1 MASPAPEEAAA
12 PRRWASLERPARILI
27 WVLII
32 LALVELYIR
41 MAFLVS
47 RIFGV
52 LLLFIFAAI
61 VALLLTPVV
70 DRMEAT
76 PVFRRRRVLAVLLLL
91 IVVIGVVAGAIA
103 LVTPSL
109 IAQARG
115 LPALIDRGQTFIT
128 DFGNT
133 LNQHGIPFKIGLPT
147 GSPGTAVIGS
157 VLGVLTGTLAT
168 LVNILL
174 VIVISVYLL
183 IQGRQ
188 LLATLRRLFPGHEE
202 IFDFT
207 LAAVGTTVGAY
218 ARGQLIMSV
227 LMGLYT
233 GIALT
238 IIGVHYAVVLGIL
251 TFFLEFL
258 PLVGAPI
265 GMALAVIVALFQGPL
280 LALLAAAVGVGGHA
294 LEAYIVGPRI
304 TGHVTRLHPL
314 AAMAALLIG
323 AELAGILGALFAI
336 PIAALLNVF
345 LGALYRARQGRRALT
360 LREPGAEQ
368 VPLPTLGE
376 EIAAVEARPPAGG

>member
-1 MASPAPEEAAA
+1 
-12 PRRWASLERPARILI
+12 
-27 WVLII
+27 
-32 LALVELYIR
+32 
-41 MAFLVS
+41 
-47 RIFGV
+47 
-52 LLLFIFAAI
+52 
-61 VALLLTPVV
+61 
-70 DRMEAT
+70 
-76 PVFRRRRVLAVLLLL
+76 
-91 IVVIGVVAGAIA
+91 
-103 LVTPSL
+103 
-109 IAQARG
+109 
-115 LPALIDRGQTFIT
+115 
-128 DFGNT
+128 
-133 LNQHGIPFKIGLPT
+133 
-147 GSPGTAVIGS
+147 VIGS
-157 VLGVLTGTLAT
+157 VIGVLTGTLTT

-265 GMALAVIVALFQGPL
+265 GMALAVVVALFQGPL
-280 LALLAAAVGVGGHA
+280 IALLAAAVGVGGHA

-323 AELAGILGALFAI
+323 AELGGILGALFAI

>member
-1 MASPAPEEAAA
+1 MASPAPDEAA

-52 LLLFIFAAI
+52 LLLFVFASI

-76 PVFRRRRVLAVLLLL
+76 PIFRRRRVLAVLLLL
-91 IVVIGVVAGAIA
+91 IVVIAVVAGAVA
-103 LVTPSL
+103 LVTPNL
-109 IAQARG
+109 IEQARG
-115 LPALIDRGQTFIT
+115 LPALIDRGQAFLD
-128 DFGNT
+128 DFSKT

-147 GSPGTAVIGS
+147 ASPGTAVIGS
-157 VLGVLTGTLAT
+157 VIGVLTGTLTT

-265 GMALAVIVALFQGPL
+265 GMALAVVVALFQGPL
-280 LALLAAAVGVGGHA
+280 IALLAAAVGVGGHA

-323 AELAGILGALFAI
+323 AELGGILGALFAI